1 MRLLVEDALACLPI
15 YDSVTVHT
23 PCGPCEGVE
32 RRDVSSSSITAVS
45 IVRSG
50 DCLVEAVRE
59 VEPAVRIG
67 KILLQRDEDSDDKRP
82 VYVVTLGR

>member
-1 MRLLVEDALACLPI
+1 MRLLVEDALACLPL

-23 PCGPCEGVE
+23 PCGPCEGFE
-32 RRDVSSSSITAVS
+32 RRISSSSITAVS

-59 VEPAVRIG
+59 IEPAVRIG

-82 VYVVTLGR
+82 VYVVALGR